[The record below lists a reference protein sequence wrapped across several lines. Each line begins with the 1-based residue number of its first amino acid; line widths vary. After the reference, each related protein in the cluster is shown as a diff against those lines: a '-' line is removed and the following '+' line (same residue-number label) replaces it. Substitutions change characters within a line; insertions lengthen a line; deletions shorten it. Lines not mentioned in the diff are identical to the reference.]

1 MSDETDER
9 DDGTAEQLYCRAR
22 EMLPFTVAVNVIQT
36 LSAHT
41 GMSTHVHTY
50 THTHTHTHL
59 TTLCPGLPG

>member
-9 DDGTAEQLYCRAR
+9 DDGTAEQLYCTAR

-41 GMSTHVHTY
+41 GMSTHVHT
-50 THTHTHTHL
+50 HTHTHL

>member
-9 DDGTAEQLYCRAR
+9 DNGTAEQLYCRAR

-41 GMSTHVHTY
+41 GMSTHVHTLNY
-50 THTHTHTHL
+50 PL
-59 TTLCPGLPG
+59 SGTTRVSR